1 MIKHIQFT
9 PLCIG
14 MIIGVIAIMFVKP
27 EKTVV
32 YKYPNPE
39 VSQKIIYKDKNGV
52 CYAYAPKKVFHF
64 YTSYASDDLTLVT
77 LGQCHALNTNT

>member
-52 CYAYAPKKVFHF
+52 CYAYAPKKVNCDKNEDRLKNFPL
-64 YTSYASDDLTLVT
+64 SM
-77 LGQCHALNTNT
+77 

>member
-1 MIKHIQFT
+1 MIKHIQLI

-14 MIIGVIAIMFVKP
+14 MIIGIIAIMFVRP

-39 VSQKIIYKDKNGV
+39 NSQKIIYKDKNGV
-52 CYAYAPKKVFHF
+52 CYAYASKKVDCDKNEDKIKNFPL
-64 YTSYASDDLTLVT
+64 SK
-77 LGQCHALNTNT
+77 